1 MGANLTGSP
10 IFIMKEG
17 TERTRGKDAMQ
28 NNISAAKV
36 IAEAVRTSLGPR
48 GMDKMLVDQFGDVVI
63 TNDGATI
70 LKEIDVQHPAAKMMV
85 EVAKTQ
91 DSEVGDG
98 TTTSVILA
106 GEFLKRAQKLL
117 EQQIHPTVITEGFR
131 KASEKAVEILDEMSV
146 QSGIDDY
153 EGLKNA
159 AMTCMSSKIV
169 SESRD
174 MLADL
179 CIDAIKS
186 VAEKDEDGNWVADID
201 KIQIQKKEGEMI
213 DDTKLIKGIILDKEV
228 VNPGMPKTMENA
240 KILLLQSALEV
251 EKTEFDSK
259 LQITSPDQ
267 IQAFLDEEENMLRRM
282 VDKIK
287 ASGANVVICQKG
299 IDDMAQHFL
308 AQNGI
313 MAVRR
318 VKKSDIE
325 KLASATNGRIFND
338 LDDVTPELLG
348 EAGLV
353 EERKVMGESWIFIEE
368 CKDPKSVVILIR
380 GGTDL
385 VVDEVDRAIHDA
397 LCVVRDVVEDQKLVG
412 GGGAPELETAIRLRE
427 YASTLGG
434 REQLAVEIF
443 ADSLDIIPKTLA
455 ENAGIDQIEILMKL
469 RASHQKGNKFAGF
482 DLETGEVQADMMASG
497 VVEPTAVKVQAIK
510 SATEA
515 TSMILRID
523 DVIAGAKSD
532 MPAGGP
538 GGPGGMPGGGMGMGG
553 GMPPGMGGGM
563 GGGLPPGMM

>member
-1 MGANLTGSP
+1 MCAQLGGQP

-17 TERTRGKDAMQ
+17 TERTRGKDAMH
-28 NNISAAKV
+28 NNIAAAKI

-98 TTTSVILA
+98 TTTSVVLA
-106 GEFLKRAQKLL
+106 GELLKRAEKLL
-117 EQQIHPTVITEGFR
+117 EQKIHPTVITEGFR
-131 KASEKAVEILDEMSV
+131 KASDKAIEILQKISIK
-146 QSGIDDY
+146 SGIEDY
-153 EGLKNA
+153 DGLKNA

-174 MLADL
+174 MLATL
-179 CIDAIKS
+179 CIDAITS
-186 VAEKDEDGNWVADID
+186 VAEQDEDGKWVADID
-201 KIQIQKKEGEMI
+201 KVQIQKKQGEMI

-228 VNPGMPKTMENA
+228 VASGMPKSVKDA
-240 KILLLQSALEV
+240 KILLLQSALEI

-267 IQAFLDEEENMLRRM
+267 IQAFLDEEEKMLRTM
-282 VDKIK
+282 AQKIQD
-287 ASGANVVICQKG
+287 SGANVVICQKG
-299 IDDMAQHFL
+299 IDDMVQHFL
-308 AQNGI
+308 TKAGI
-313 MAVRR
+313 LATRR
-318 VKKSDIE
+318 VKKSDLE
-325 KLASATNGRIFND
+325 KLSEATGGMIIND
-338 LDDVTPELLG
+338 LDEAQPEILG
-348 EAGLV
+348 YAGLV
-353 EERKVMGESWIFIEE
+353 EERKVMGDSWIFIEK

-380 GGTDL
+380 GGTEL
-385 VVDEVDRAIHDA
+385 IVDEVERALHDA
-397 LCVVRDVVEDQKLVG
+397 LCVVRDVVEDQRLVG
-412 GGGAPELETAIRLRE
+412 GGGAPELETAIQLRE
-427 YASTLGG
+427 YASSLGG

-455 ENAGIDQIEILMKL
+455 ENAGLDQIDILMKL
-469 RASHQKGNKFAGF
+469 RAAHQKGNTFAGF
-482 DLETGEVQADMMASG
+482 DLETGEVQNNMMAVG

-523 DVIAGAKSD
+523 DVIAGAKGPD
-532 MPAGGP
+532 MPQ
-538 GGPGGMPGGGMGMGG
+538 
-553 GMPPGMGGGM
+553 MPPGGMGGGM
-563 GGGLPPGMM
+563 GGGMPGMGGMGGYPGMM

>member
-1 MGANLTGSP
+1 MAQLGGQP

-17 TERTRGKDAMQ
+17 TERTRGKDAMH
-28 NNISAAKV
+28 NNIAAAKV

-106 GEFLKRAQKLL
+106 GEFLKRAEKLL
-117 EQQIHPTVITEGFR
+117 EQKIHPTVITEGFR
-131 KASEKAVEILDEMSV
+131 KAADKAVEILNQMSID
-146 QSGIDDY
+146 SGIDDY

-169 SESRD
+169 SESRE
-174 MLADL
+174 MLAEL
-179 CIDAIKS
+179 CIDAIKAI
-186 VAEKDEDGNWVADID
+186 AEKDEEAKWVADID
-201 KIQIQKKEGEMI
+201 KVQIQKKEGEMI

-228 VNPGMPKTMENA
+228 VNPGMPKSVRDA
-240 KILLLQSALEV
+240 KILLLQSAIEI

-259 LQITSPDQ
+259 LQITSPEQ
-267 IQAFLDEEENMLRRM
+267 IQQYLDEEENMLRKM
-282 VDKIK
+282 AEKIK
-287 ASGANVVICQKG
+287 NSGANVVVCQKG

-308 AQNGI
+308 SQAGI
-313 MAVRR
+313 LAVRR
-318 VKKSDIE
+318 VKKSDLE
-325 KLASATNGRIFND
+325 KLSQATSGSIFND
-338 LDDVTPELLG
+338 LDDITAEKLG
-348 EAGLV
+348 KAGLV
-353 EERKVMGESWIFIEE
+353 EERKIMGESWIFIEE
-368 CKDPKSVVILIR
+368 CVDPKSVVILIR
-380 GGTDL
+380 GGTEL
-385 VVDEVDRAIHDA
+385 IVDEVERAIHDA
-397 LCVVRDVVEDQKLVG
+397 LCVVRDIVEDGKIVG
-412 GGGAPELETAIRLRE
+412 GGGAPELETAIKLRE

-443 ADSLDIIPKTLA
+443 ADSLDIVPKTLA

-482 DLETGEVQADMMASG
+482 NLENGEVVENMMQDG
-497 VVEPTAVKVQAIK
+497 VVEPTVVKIQAIK

-523 DVIAGAKSD
+523 DVIAGAKTS
-532 MPAGGP
+532 MPPP
-538 GGPGGMPGGGMGMGG
+538 GAG
-553 GMPPGMGGGM
+553 GMPPGMGGMGGGMGGM
-563 GGGLPPGMM
+563 GGGMPPMY